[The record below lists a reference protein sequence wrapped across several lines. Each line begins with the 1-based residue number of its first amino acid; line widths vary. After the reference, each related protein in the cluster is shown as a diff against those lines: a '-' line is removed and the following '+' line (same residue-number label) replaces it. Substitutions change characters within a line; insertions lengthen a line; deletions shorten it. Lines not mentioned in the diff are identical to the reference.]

1 MARGYFDPE
10 SLAWKPFGWIG
21 EIVILSLMWGVCC
34 IPVVTIGAATT
45 ALYDTVVH
53 VMRRREGDMIERFF
67 GTFKKELKSGILST
81 LLWMAVGFLVYLF
94 YQVVGRAIPPSPIRN
109 TAMVL
114 YHILVPFFL
123 LCILCWVF
131 PLLSRFTF
139 TTAALNATALRLAF
153 GHILRSIAMALL
165 AGGAIIVCWLFATP
179 IIFLPGLVAWLWSF
193 LIEPVFRGY
202 ENKDGSDAG

>member
-1 MARGYFDPE
+1 MARRYFDPE

-21 EIVILSLMWGVCC
+21 EIVILSLLWGVCC
-34 IPVVTIGAATT
+34 LPVITIGTATT

-53 VMRRREGDMIERFF
+53 VMRRRDDDMIERFF
-67 GTFKKELKSGILST
+67 GTFKKELKSGIFST
-81 LLWMAVGFLVYLF
+81 LLWIAVGVLVYLF
-94 YQVVGRAIPPSPIRN
+94 YRVVGTAVPLSPIRN

-123 LCILCWVF
+123 LCIFCWVF

-139 TTAALNATALRLAF
+139 DTAALNATALRLAF

-165 AGGAIIVCWLFATP
+165 TAGAVIICWLFSTP
-179 IIFLPGLVAWLWSF
+179 VIFLPGLVVWLWSF

-202 ENKDGSDAG
+202 EKGSGKE